1 MNDKPNLTHCLQTEN
16 STSEDKTFKE
26 EVKNYLF
33 KFIFQSKQ
41 NKKIKNN
48 GKSNN
53 KISYINSHSRRIKS
67 GFLLTKNE
75 PKKRLLLCECTK
87 KRTN

>member
-33 KFIFQSKQ
+33 NFYK
-41 NKKIKNN
+41 
-48 GKSNN
+48 
-53 KISYINSHSRRIKS
+53 
-67 GFLLTKNE
+67 
-75 PKKRLLLCECTK
+75 
-87 KRTN
+87 